1 MSINL
6 IPPKIKAEQ
15 HAQKTGALVTYVL
28 FMIFSLLT
36 ISTIAVVAANQFLNV
51 EIKRTDSKISNANNS
66 LAQYKDLETSITST
80 NKKIDS
86 LSKADSERVL
96 WSNILTEL
104 SSITPNTLQI
114 KTLNLSSD
122 TKKISLT
129 GVAASRTNIATLKDN
144 MENSS
149 KFKNVTFSSSTLED
163 SGSFTYN
170 MSCELEEIK

>member
-15 HAQKTGALVTYVL
+15 RAQKAGALITYVL
-28 FMIFSLLT
+28 FLSFILLI
-36 ISTIAVVAANQFLNV
+36 ISTIAVVAANQFLNL
-51 EIKRTDSKISNANNS
+51 EIQKTESKTSEANNS
-66 LAQYKDLETSITST
+66 LSQYKSLEDSVTST

-104 SSITPNTLQI
+104 SSIAPSTLQI
-114 KTLNLSSD
+114 KTINLSSD
-122 TKKISLT
+122 TKKITLNGT
-129 GVAASRTNIATLKDN
+129 AASRTNIATLKDN
-144 MENSS
+144 MESS
-149 KFKNVTFSSSTLED
+149 NKFKNITFSSSTLED
-163 SGSFTYN
+163 SGSFTFN